1 MIEYKTILFCTDFSE
16 DADIAF
22 VHAVDLAERYNAKLN
37 IIHVL
42 HSIHRYMPSETD
54 EGTDNGTVT
63 DASPEILS
71 KVEKKVRERYGPQL
85 EGVKDVEY
93 IIKVGTPFVEILR
106 WARDHEPDIIVMGAL
121 GTSELE
127 QTHYGS
133 TVAQVSRRA
142 PCHVMAIRNPEKTYT
157 L

>member
-1 MIEYKTILFCTDFSE
+1 
-16 DADIAF
+16 
-22 VHAVDLAERYNAKLN
+22 
-37 IIHVL
+37 
-42 HSIHRYMPSETD
+42 
-54 EGTDNGTVT
+54 
-63 DASPEILS
+63 
-71 KVEKKVRERYGPQL
+71 VEQKVRQQYEPRL
-85 EGVKDVEY
+85 EGLTDVEY

-106 WARDHEPDIIVMGAL
+106 WARDNKPDLIVMGAL

-133 TVAQVSRRA
+133 TVEQVSRRA

>member
-1 MIEYKTILFCTDFSE
+1 MIQYQTILFCTDFSE
-16 DADIAF
+16 DANIAF
-22 VHAVDLAERYNAKLN
+22 YHAVDLAKRYNAKLH

-54 EGTDNGTVT
+54 EGTDNGSVT
-63 DASPEILS
+63 DASPDILA
-71 KVEKKVRERYGPQL
+71 KVEQKVRQQYEPQL
-85 EGVKDVEY
+85 EGLTDVEY

-106 WARDHEPDIIVMGAL
+106 WARDHKPDIIIMGAL

-133 TVAQVSRRA
+133 TVEQVSRRA